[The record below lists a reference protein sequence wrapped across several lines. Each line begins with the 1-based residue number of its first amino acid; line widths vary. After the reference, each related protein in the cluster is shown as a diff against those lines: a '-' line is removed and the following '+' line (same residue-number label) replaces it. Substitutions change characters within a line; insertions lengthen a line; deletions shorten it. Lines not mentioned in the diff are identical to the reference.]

1 MEHIK
6 IHEKDQKIIE
16 EKFKCYVKVAFPK
29 ADAELKTK
37 QILDFFYKHQ
47 TEILKKA
54 KKLSKNCSTK
64 NEGGHKTRYKT
75 RSKYKYK
82 SRSKTGGN
90 FIDLF
95 FEIAVITVGMMA
107 VAAARGYWLLH
118 NPSDDNL
125 EVGTEEQHP
134 HDHAYDTRPRNRIVA
149 TPRNRIVATPRNR
162 MVTTP
167 RNRTRQSQQGTSFDL
182 YNRRYHN
189 SEEDY

>member
-64 NEGGHKTRYKT
+64 NEGGHKTR
-75 RSKYKYK
+75 
-82 SRSKTGGN
+82 SKTKSKTKSKSKSKTKTKSKTKSKKGGD
-90 FIDLF
+90 IL
-95 FEIAVITVGMMA
+95 EMVMSVVLITMGMW
-107 VAAARGYWLLH
+107 AAAILASMATM
-118 NPSDDNL
+118 PTSSDDNL

-134 HDHAYDTRPRNRIVA
+134 HDHAYDTRPRN
-149 TPRNRIVATPRNR
+149 NRSILY
-162 MVTTP
+162 
-167 RNRTRQSQQGTSFDL
+167 RQNAFGF
-182 YNRRYHN
+182 
-189 SEEDY
+189 

>member
-47 TEILKKA
+47 PEILKKA

-64 NEGGHKTRYKT
+64 NEGGYKT
-75 RSKYKYK
+75 RSKTKYK
-82 SRSKTGGN
+82 TKSKTKYKTKSKTKSKKGGD
-90 FIDLF
+90 ILDLF

-125 EVGTEEQHP
+125 EVGTEEQYP
-134 HDHAYDTRPRNRIVA
+134 HDHAYDTR
-149 TPRNRIVATPRNR
+149 
-162 MVTTP
+162 P

-189 SEEDY
+189 SDEDY

>member
-6 IHEKDQKIIE
+6 IDVKDQKIIE

-64 NEGGHKTRYKT
+64 NEGGYKT
-75 RSKYKYK
+75 RSKSK
-82 SRSKTGGN
+82 SKNKSKTRSKSKSKKGGD
-90 FIDLF
+90 IL
-95 FEIAVITVGMMA
+95 EMVWSVVLITVGLMTAAILASMA
-107 VAAARGYWLLH
+107 TM
-118 NPSDDNL
+118 PTSSDDNL

-134 HDHAYDTRPRNRIVA
+134 HDHAYDTRPRN
-149 TPRNRIVATPRNR
+149 NRSFLY
-162 MVTTP
+162 
-167 RNRTRQSQQGTSFDL
+167 RQNAFGF
-182 YNRRYHN
+182 
-189 SEEDY
+189 